1 MPVVAA
7 TKESAGSEGGN
18 KMAKDKKEIA
28 TRVRSLGAHRRWL
41 NQYASNYTVKITLYK
56 NLKTK
61 EASDEAFQI
70 REKIMERQ
78 EKMLD
83 ILQELRELDEEEAA
97 TYTKQESEVEKQ
109 VEALRTLME
118 AATKEVNA
126 DLRANVGAT
135 PPASGMTGPP
145 PVRKLEVRLTEFR
158 RDAAE
163 QWFEETE
170 RALRVANVTDD
181 VEKIVCI
188 QKYVPENIREAKRSL
203 FNGGSYQAVKDA
215 VIKAVEKTEEE
226 KFKAFLAMQL
236 GDRKPSEAWADLTKL
251 MPENAQD
258 FQDLVMKQKFLAMV
272 GTDLAQHLTDDKLTL
287 ASGLHTEEI
296 EKYVQKVDKLFGS
309 KKPRAAVNSVKKEA
323 DSKEAGV
330 SEVRNGRDSGKSQQ
344 KGNRRRK
351 DSRSSSRKRDNG
363 WSEQMCRIHRRFG
376 NKAWSCD
383 KPDACP
389 LAKLIAK
396 KPEKK

>member
-41 NQYASNYTVKITLYK
+41 NQYASDYTVKITLYK

-70 REKIMERQ
+70 REKIMEQQ

-83 ILQELRELDEEEAA
+83 ILQELCELDEEQAA

-135 PPASGMTGPP
+135 SPASGMTGPP

-272 GTDLAQHLTDDKLTL
+272 GTDLAQHLTDDTLTL

-309 KKPRAAVNSVKKEA
+309 KKPRAAVNCVKKEA

-330 SEVRNGRDSGKSQQ
+330 SEVRNGKDSGKSQQ
-344 KGNRRRK
+344 KGNRHRK
-351 DSRSSSRKRDNG
+351 DSRSGSR
-363 WSEQMCRIHRRFG
+363 
-376 NKAWSCD
+376 
-383 KPDACP
+383 
-389 LAKLIAK
+389 
-396 KPEKK
+396 